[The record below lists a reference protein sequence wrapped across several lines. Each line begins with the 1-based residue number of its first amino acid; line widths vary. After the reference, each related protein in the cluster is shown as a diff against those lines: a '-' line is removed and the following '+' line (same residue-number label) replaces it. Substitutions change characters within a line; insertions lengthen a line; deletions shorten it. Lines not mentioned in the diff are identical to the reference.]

1 MLAVKDEKLYACVVI
16 ELRKQMNMNY
26 IKNFFLL
33 FAILGLAS
41 CATGTPELAGLS
53 PQAQAE
59 IIKNYGGIYKVGKP
73 YQIAGR
79 WYYPKEDYNYSETG
93 MASWYGEDFNGKVTA
108 NGERYNMNTLTAAH
122 RTLPLPCI
130 VKVTNLQ
137 NGRSIIARVND
148 RGPYVKDR
156 IIDLSKHGAQL
167 LGYMGQGTTK
177 VKVEILAKESKALKA
192 AMLNEPLADQEAAL
206 AAAEKARPADSL
218 YESSAERQKAGKE
231 EEQRMSAIYAS
242 AGDKTVEVGTYEPS
256 NVATQPVAYGSA
268 ANAEGGQKN
277 GTYGQMAQGSKVS
290 ENTGIYGHAADN
302 PNKVS
307 SKAIADKDY
316 QYITGYYYIQAGA
329 FSRYDLAHQQMVR
342 LKEYG
347 NARIMNVKVNG
358 KSLYRVVLGPYSRK
372 EEATVAKAK
381 LNYYGIKDTTIVQK

>member
-1 MLAVKDEKLYACVVI
+1 M
-16 ELRKQMNMNY
+16 ELKNY
-26 IKNFFLL
+26 IKIIFALGVCCNLL
-33 FAILGLAS
+33 SS

-59 IIKNYGGIYKVGKP
+59 VIKNYGGIYKIGKP

-93 MASWYGEDFNGKVTA
+93 IASWYGEDFNGKRTA

-137 NGRSIIARVND
+137 NGRSVVVRVND

-177 VKVEILAKESKALKA
+177 VKVEIMEKESKALKA
-192 AMLNEPLADQEAAL
+192 AMLNEPQEQQAEAL
-206 AAAEKARPADSL
+206 AAAESATPAPSL
-218 YESSAERQKAGKE
+218 MESSAERVEISKE
-231 EEQRMSAIYAS
+231 ESKKMAEVYAS
-242 AGDKTVEVGTYEPS
+242 AGNNKITTGSYEPQGKTAEPA
-256 NVATQPVAYGSA
+256 VYGSA
-268 ANAEGGQKN
+268 A
-277 GTYGQMAQGSKVS
+277 
-290 ENTGIYGHAADN
+290 AADGSTKTGALGQVSTTEHVSDSKGVYGKAANN
-302 PNKVS
+302 PAAVGA
-307 SKAIADKDY
+307 KATNSRGY
-316 QYITGYYYIQAGA
+316 QYQSGYYYIQAGA
-329 FSRYDLAHQQMVR
+329 FSRYDLAHKQMVR

-347 NARIMNVKVNG
+347 SSHIMNVESNG
-358 KSLYRVVLGPYSRK
+358 KKVYRVVVGPFSQQQ
-372 EEATVAKAK
+372 EAVVAQAK
-381 LNYYGIKDTTIVQK
+381 LKYYGVTDTRIEKK

>member
-1 MLAVKDEKLYACVVI
+1 MLVAYLTEK
-16 ELRKQMNMNY
+16 KMNMRD
-26 IKNFFLL
+26 IKKIFLL
-33 FAILGLAS
+33 FAIFGLAS

-192 AMLNEPLADQEAAL
+192 AMLDEPLADQEAAL
-206 AAAEKARPADSL
+206 AAAEKARPAESL
-218 YESSAERQKAGKE
+218 YESSEERQKAGKE
-231 EEQRMSAIYAS
+231 AERKMAAIYAS

-256 NVATQPVAYGSA
+256 NANSQPVAYGSA
-268 ANAEGGQKN
+268 AKAEGGQKN
-277 GTYGQMAQGSKVS
+277 GTYGQMAQGSRVS
-290 ENTGIYGHAADN
+290 ENKDVYGYAAQN
-302 PNKVS
+302 PANK
-307 SKAIADKDY
+307 ANAANDDY

-329 FSRYDLAHQQMVR
+329 FSQYDLAHKQTVR

-347 NARIMNVKVNG
+347 NARIINVTVNG
-358 KSLYRVVLGPYSRK
+358 KSLYRVIMGPYSRK
-372 EEATVAKAK
+372 EEATVAQAK
-381 LNYYGIKDTTIVQK
+381 INYYGIKDTTIVQK

>member
-1 MLAVKDEKLYACVVI
+1 M
-16 ELRKQMNMNY
+16 ELKNY
-26 IKNFFLL
+26 IKIIIALGVCCNLL
-33 FAILGLAS
+33 SS

-59 IIKNYGGIYKVGKP
+59 VIKNYGGIYKIGKP

-93 MASWYGEDFNGKVTA
+93 IASWYGEDFNGKRTA

-137 NGRSIIARVND
+137 NGRSVVVRVND

-177 VKVEILAKESKALKA
+177 VKVEIMAKESKALKA
-192 AMLNEPLADQEAAL
+192 AMLNEPQEQQAEAL
-206 AAAEKARPADSL
+206 AAAESATPAPSL
-218 YESSAERQKAGKE
+218 MESSAERVEISKE
-231 EEQRMSAIYAS
+231 ESKKIAAVYAS
-242 AGDKTVEVGTYEPS
+242 AGNNKITTGSYEPQGKTAEPA
-256 NVATQPVAYGSA
+256 VYGSA
-268 ANAEGGQKN
+268 A
-277 GTYGQMAQGSKVS
+277 
-290 ENTGIYGHAADN
+290 AADGST
-302 PNKVS
+302 KTGALGQVS
-307 SKAIADKDY
+307 STEHVSDSKGVYGKAANNPAAVGAKATNSRGY
-316 QYITGYYYIQAGA
+316 QYQSGYYYIQAGA
-329 FSRYDLAHQQMVR
+329 FSRYDLAHKQMVR

-347 NARIMNVKVNG
+347 SSHIMNVESNG
-358 KSLYRVVLGPYSRK
+358 KKVYRVVVGPFSQQQ
-372 EEATVAKAK
+372 EAVVAQAK
-381 LNYYGIKDTTIVQK
+381 LKYYGVTDTRIEKK

>member
-1 MLAVKDEKLYACVVI
+1 MAA
-16 ELRKQMNMNY
+16 
-26 IKNFFLL
+26 LL
-33 FAILGLAS
+33 SS
-41 CATGTPELAGLS
+41 CATGTPELAGMS

-59 IIKNYGGIYKVGKP
+59 IIKNYGGIYKVGNP

-93 MASWYGEDFNGKVTA
+93 MASWYGEDFNGKRTA

-206 AAAEKARPADSL
+206 AAAEKARPAASL
-218 YESSAERQKAGKE
+218 YESSAERQKAGEKA
-231 EEQRMSAIYAS
+231 EEQMAAIYAS
-242 AGDKTVEVGTYEPS
+242 AGDKTVAVGTYKPTSE
-256 NVATQPVAYGSA
+256 ATAPVAYGSA
-268 ANAEGGQKN
+268 ATADGEVKD
-277 GTYGQMAQGSKVS
+277 GTYGKMAPQAKNYDS
-290 ENTGIYGHAADN
+290 NTGIYGAAAKASN
-302 PNKVS
+302 TATKNSIKANNNKY
-307 SKAIADKDY
+307 AE
-316 QYITGYYYIQAGA
+316 GYYIQTGS
-329 FSRYDLAHQQMVR
+329 FSRYDLAHQQMIR

-347 NARIMNVKVNG
+347 NAKIMNVTING
-358 KSLYRVVLGPYSRK
+358 KSLYRVVMGPYSRK
-372 EEATVAKAK
+372 EEATVAQAK
-381 LNYYGIKDTTIVQK
+381 LNYYGMKDTRIEKK